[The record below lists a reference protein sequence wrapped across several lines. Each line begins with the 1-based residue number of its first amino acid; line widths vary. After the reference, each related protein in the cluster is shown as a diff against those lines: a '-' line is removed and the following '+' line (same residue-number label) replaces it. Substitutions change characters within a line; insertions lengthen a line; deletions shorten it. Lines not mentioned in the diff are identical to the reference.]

1 MLFPDYK
8 APLFKMIAFDPGGKK
23 TGVSVFLLDIPK
35 KEIVSIRSWTIHV
48 DGLKNDTGLPE
59 EIFDEKVIRRYKLRN
74 EIQRIFLEENPYQVC
89 YEGPFMNRLQPSAY
103 GPLVAVMTL
112 IQDALI
118 SYAPGVPFMVI
129 QPQQGKKGV
138 GVAGKKGKDV
148 MRQAVK
154 SIPVLIEAL
163 KRGNCLLD
171 ELDEHA
177 VDSIAVGYTCLQL
190 DIFKG
195 VP

>member
-1 MLFPDYK
+1 
-8 APLFKMIAFDPGGKK
+8 
-23 TGVSVFLLDIPK
+23 
-35 KEIVSIRSWTIHV
+35 
-48 DGLKNDTGLPE
+48 
-59 EIFDEKVIRRYKLRN
+59 
-74 EIQRIFLEENPYQVC
+74 
-89 YEGPFMNRLQPSAY
+89 MNRLQPSAY

-138 GVAGKKGKDV
+138 GVAGIKGKGV
-148 MRQAVK
+148 MREAVK
-154 SIPVLIEAL
+154 GIPVLIEAL

-177 VDSIAVGYTCLQL
+177 IDSIAVGYTCLQL